1 MALMRAMTVSET
13 RANFGRAL
21 DEVVED
27 RVELVISRKA
37 GDVVLVARD
46 EYDSLVETVH
56 LLSSPA
62 NVAALVVAQQQ
73 VAEGKTVRRGLIR

>member
-1 MALMRAMTVSET
+1 MRTMTVSEA

-21 DEVVED
+21 DEVAED
-27 RVELVISRKA
+27 RVELVISRKS
-37 GDVVLVARD
+37 GDVILVSRD

-62 NVAALVVAQQQ
+62 NAAALATSRQQ
-73 VAEGKTVRRGLIR
+73 VAAGKTVRRGLLRS

>member
-1 MALMRAMTVSET
+1 MRAMTVSET

-27 RVELVISRKA
+27 RIELVISRKA

-46 EYDSLVETVH
+46 EYDSLVA
-56 LLSSPA
+56 P
-62 NVAALVVAQQQ
+62 AQQP
-73 VAEGKTVRRGLIR
+73 GKRSRARPRTAARR

>member
-1 MALMRAMTVSET
+1 MRAMTVSET

-62 NVAALVVAQQQ
+62 NAAALALAQRQ
-73 VAEGKTVRRGLIR
+73 VEEGKTLRRGLIRS

>member
-1 MALMRAMTVSET
+1 MNAMTVSQA

-21 DEVVED
+21 DQVVED
-27 RVELVISRKA
+27 RVELVITRKA

-46 EYDSLVETVH
+46 EYDSLLETLH

-62 NVAALVVAQQQ
+62 NAAALETAKQQ
-73 VAEGKTVRRGLIR
+73 VAEGKTVRRALSRS